1 MAIKLRYRTMFLS
14 DIHLGSRGCR
24 ASEVVDLLKHIR
36 CEKLYLVGDIVDMW
50 RLKQRWHWPAEHNE
64 VIRQVLKCA
73 KRGTEVIFIPG
84 NHDEWARDY
93 VGLNFGGVHIEMD
106 DIHET
111 ADGRKLLVSHGD
123 QYDMVVKHARLLS
136 MLGAWAY
143 DTLLLINRWYNAARL
158 RMGLKYWSLSKYLK
172 SRVKSACVYVS
183 RFEET
188 LMDEARRKKLDGVV
202 CGHIHHP
209 EVRRGDID
217 YYNCGD
223 WVESCTALVEHE
235 DGTLNII
242 DGIALVQQLREKG
255 VEVPDTTPEPEL
267 GHVDLGAISA

>member
-1 MAIKLRYRTMFLS
+1 MFLS
-14 DIHLGSRGCR
+14 DIHLGSKGCQ
-24 ASEVVDLLKHIR
+24 ASEVADLLKHIR

-50 RLKQRWHWPAEHNE
+50 RLKQRWHWPAEHND
-64 VIRQVLKCA
+64 VIRQILKAA

-93 VGLNFGGVHIEMD
+93 IGLNFGGVHLAMD
-106 DIHET
+106 DVHET
-111 ADGRKLLVSHGD
+111 ADGRRLLISHGD

-143 DTLLLINRWYNAARL
+143 DTLLSINRWYNAIRL
-158 RMGLKYWSLSKYLK
+158 RLGMKYWSLSKYLK
-172 SRVKSACVYVS
+172 SKVKSACVYVS

-255 VEVPDTTPEPEL
+255 VEAPGREADALAVP
-267 GHVDLGAISA
+267 AI